1 MNSEMT
7 TNSIIDKN
15 EVYISMPYNNINDI
29 IIDNSFLDIVDEIF
43 NNNNN
48 NEYIVNNNGNI
59 VYHIY
64 YDIINSDSEDDIDND
79 ERSNNSYNDDGEYDY
94 FVNCKEINSKVC
106 KQIRI
111 KENDDL
117 IINKECCNICCE
129 DYIVGQYKRILP
141 SCNHV
146 FHKKCV
152 DKWLK
157 TKSNCPICR
166 NELKK
171 YFI

>member
-1 MNSEMT
+1 MNSNIN

-15 EVYISMPYNNINDI
+15 EVYLSMSFNNINDI

-43 NNNNN
+43 NNNN
-48 NEYIVNNNGNI
+48 EYIVNNNGTI
-59 VYHIY
+59 EYHIY
-64 YDIINSDSEDDIDND
+64 YDLLDSDEEEEHDND
-79 ERSNNSYNDDGEYDY
+79 EEYDY
-94 FVNCKEINSKVC
+94 FINCKEINNKVC
-106 KQIRI
+106 KPVRI
-111 KENDDL
+111 KENDNL

-129 DYIVGQYKRILP
+129 DYITGQYKRILP
-141 SCNHV
+141 SCNHI

-166 NELKK
+166 SELKK
-171 YFI
+171 

>member
-1 MNSEMT
+1 MNSDIT

-15 EVYISMPYNNINDI
+15 EVYLSMSFNNINDI
-29 IIDNSFLDIVDEIF
+29 IINDSFLDIIDEIF
-43 NNNNN
+43 NNEYSN
-48 NEYIVNNNGNI
+48 NEYIVNNNSNI

-64 YDIINSDSEDDIDND
+64 YDIIDSDSDNNEEENLNNDYDDK
-79 ERSNNSYNDDGEYDY
+79 ESDY
-94 FVNCKEINSKVC
+94 FINCKEINSKVC
-106 KQIRI
+106 KPVRI

-129 DYIVGQYKRILP
+129 DYITGQYKRTLP
-141 SCNHV
+141 SCTHV

-171 YFI
+171 

>member
-1 MNSEMT
+1 MNSNIN

-15 EVYISMPYNNINDI
+15 EVYLSMSFNNINDI
-29 IIDNSFLDIVDEIF
+29 IIDNSFLDIIDEIF
-43 NNNNN
+43 KNEYSN

-59 VYHIY
+59 EYHIY
-64 YDIINSDSEDDIDND
+64 YDITDSDDND
-79 ERSNNSYNDDGEYDY
+79 TEERSNISNNDEEYDY
-94 FVNCKEINSKVC
+94 FINCKEINNKVC
-106 KQIRI
+106 KPVRI
-111 KENDDL
+111 KENDNL

-129 DYIVGQYKRILP
+129 DYIIGHYKRILP

-171 YFI
+171 

>member
-1 MNSEMT
+1 MNSNIN

-15 EVYISMPYNNINDI
+15 EVYLSMPFNNINDI
-29 IIDNSFLDIVDEIF
+29 INSDSFLDIVDEIF
-43 NNNNN
+43 NNEYSN
-48 NEYIVNNNGNI
+48 NEYIVNNNSNI

-64 YDIINSDSEDDIDND
+64 YDIIDDDSDSDEENNYDD
-79 ERSNNSYNDDGEYDY
+79 EEYDY
-94 FVNCKEINSKVC
+94 FINCKEINNKVC
-106 KQIRI
+106 KPVRI

-129 DYIVGQYKRILP
+129 EYVKGEYKRTLH
-141 SCNHV
+141 SCNHI

-157 TKSNCPICR
+157 SKSNCPICR

-171 YFI
+171 

>member
-1 MNSEMT
+1 MNSNININ

-15 EVYISMPYNNINDI
+15 EVYLSMSFNNINDI
-29 IIDNSFLDIVDEIF
+29 IINDSFLDIVDEIF
-43 NNNNN
+43 KNEYSN

-59 VYHIY
+59 EYHIY
-64 YDIINSDSEDDIDND
+64 YDIIDSDE
-79 ERSNNSYNDDGEYDY
+79 EENNYNQEEYDY
-94 FVNCKEINSKVC
+94 FINCKEINNKVC
-106 KQIRI
+106 KPVRI

-129 DYIVGQYKRILP
+129 DYIVGQYKRTLP
-141 SCNHV
+141 ACNHI

-157 TKSNCPICR
+157 SKSNCPICR

-171 YFI
+171 

>member
-1 MNSEMT
+1 MSF
-7 TNSIIDKN
+7 
-15 EVYISMPYNNINDI
+15 NNINDI

-43 NNNNN
+43 NNNN
-48 NEYIVNNNGNI
+48 EYIVNNNGTI
-59 VYHIY
+59 EYHIY
-64 YDIINSDSEDDIDND
+64 YDLLDSDEEEEHDND
-79 ERSNNSYNDDGEYDY
+79 EEYDY
-94 FVNCKEINSKVC
+94 FINCKEINNKVC
-106 KQIRI
+106 KPVRI

-129 DYIVGQYKRILP
+129 DYIIGQYKRTIP
-141 SCNHV
+141 ACNHI

-157 TKSNCPICR
+157 SKSNCPICR

-171 YFI
+171 

>member
-1 MNSEMT
+1 MNSDIT

-15 EVYISMPYNNINDI
+15 EVYISMSGNNINDVI
-29 IIDNSFLDIVDEIF
+29 INDSFLNIIDEIF
-43 NNNNN
+43 KNEYN
-48 NEYIVNNNGNI
+48 NEYIVNNNNNNI

-64 YDIINSDSEDDIDND
+64 YDIIDSDSDN
-79 ERSNNSYNDDGEYDY
+79 EEENINNNDNEEEFDY
-94 FVNCKEINSKVC
+94 FINCKEINNKVC
-106 KQIRI
+106 KPVRI

-129 DYIVGQYKRILP
+129 DYITGQYKRTLP
-141 SCNHV
+141 ACKHI

-157 TKSNCPICR
+157 SKSNCPICR

-171 YFI
+171 

>member
-1 MNSEMT
+1 MNSEII

-15 EVYISMPYNNINDI
+15 EVYLSMSFNTINDI
-29 IIDNSFLDIVDEIF
+29 VINESFLNIVDEIF
-43 NNNNN
+43 KNNNN
-48 NEYIVNNNGNI
+48 NEYIINNNGNI
-59 VYHIY
+59 EYHIY
-64 YDIINSDSEDDIDND
+64 YDIIDSDSDGDEEGHLNND
-79 ERSNNSYNDDGEYDY
+79 GYNKEEYDY
-94 FVNCKEINSKVC
+94 FVNCKEINNKVC
-106 KQIRI
+106 KPVRI
-111 KENDDL
+111 KESDDL

-129 DYIVGQYKRILP
+129 DYVVGQYKRTLP

-157 TKSNCPICR
+157 SKSNCPICR

-171 YFI
+171 

>member
-1 MNSEMT
+1 MNSDIT

-15 EVYISMPYNNINDI
+15 EVYLSMSFNNINDI
-29 IIDNSFLDIVDEIF
+29 IIDNSFLDIIDEIF
-43 NNNNN
+43 KNEYSN

-59 VYHIY
+59 EYHIY
-64 YDIINSDSEDDIDND
+64 YDITDSDDND
-79 ERSNNSYNDDGEYDY
+79 TEERSNISNNDEEYDY
-94 FVNCKEINSKVC
+94 FINCKEINNKVC
-106 KQIRI
+106 KPVRI
-111 KENDDL
+111 KENDNL

-129 DYIVGQYKRILP
+129 DYIVGQYKRTLP
-141 SCNHV
+141 NCNHV

-157 TKSNCPICR
+157 SKSNCPICR

-171 YFI
+171 

>member
-1 MNSEMT
+1 MNSDIT

-15 EVYISMPYNNINDI
+15 EVYLSMSFNNINDI
-29 IIDNSFLDIVDEIF
+29 IIDNSFLDIIDEIF
-43 NNNNN
+43 KNEYSN

-59 VYHIY
+59 EYHIY
-64 YDIINSDSEDDIDND
+64 YDITDSEEE
-79 ERSNNSYNDDGEYDY
+79 ERSNNSNNDEEYDY
-94 FVNCKEINSKVC
+94 FINCKEINNNVC
-106 KQIRI
+106 KPVRI

-141 SCNHV
+141 NCNHV

-157 TKSNCPICR
+157 SKSNCPICR

-171 YFI
+171 

>member
-1 MNSEMT
+1 MG
-7 TNSIIDKN
+7 IRI
-15 EVYISMPYNNINDI
+15 
-29 IIDNSFLDIVDEIF
+29 L
-43 NNNNN
+43 
-48 NEYIVNNNGNI
+48 
-59 VYHIY
+59 
-64 YDIINSDSEDDIDND
+64 
-79 ERSNNSYNDDGEYDY
+79 
-94 FVNCKEINSKVC
+94 KEINSKIC
-106 KQIRI
+106 KPVRI
-111 KENDDL
+111 KENDNL

-129 DYIVGQYKRILP
+129 DYIVGQYKRTLP

-171 YFI
+171 

>member
-1 MNSEMT
+1 MNSDIT

-15 EVYISMPYNNINDI
+15 EVYLSMSFNNINDI
-29 IIDNSFLDIVDEIF
+29 INNDSFLDIVDEIF
-43 NNNNN
+43 KNN
-48 NEYIVNNNGNI
+48 NEYILNNNGNI
-59 VYHIY
+59 EYHIY
-64 YDIINSDSEDDIDND
+64 YDIIDDDSDSD
-79 ERSNNSYNDDGEYDY
+79 EENSYNDEEYDY
-94 FVNCKEINSKVC
+94 FINCKEINNKIC
-106 KQIRI
+106 KPVRI

-129 DYIVGQYKRILP
+129 DYIVGQYKRTLP

-171 YFI
+171 

>member
-1 MNSEMT
+1 MNSDIT

-15 EVYISMPYNNINDI
+15 EIYLSMSINNINDI

-43 NNNNN
+43 NNNN
-48 NEYIVNNNGNI
+48 EYIVNNNGNI

-64 YDIINSDSEDDIDND
+64 YDLLDSDDEEENDNN
-79 ERSNNSYNDDGEYDY
+79 EEYDY
-94 FVNCKEINSKVC
+94 FINCKEINNKVC
-106 KQIRI
+106 KPVRI

-129 DYIVGQYKRILP
+129 DYIVGQYKRTLP

-157 TKSNCPICR
+157 SKSNCPICR
-166 NELKK
+166 SELKK
-171 YFI
+171 

>member
-1 MNSEMT
+1 MNSDIT

-15 EVYISMPYNNINDI
+15 EVYLLMSINDI
-29 IIDNSFLDIVDEIF
+29 IINDSFLDIIDEIF
-43 NNNNN
+43 NNEYSN

-64 YDIINSDSEDDIDND
+64 YDIIDSDSDNSEEEENINNGYND
-79 ERSNNSYNDDGEYDY
+79 EEYDY
-94 FVNCKEINSKVC
+94 FINCKEINNKVC
-106 KQIRI
+106 KPVRI

-129 DYIVGQYKRILP
+129 DYITGQYKRTLP
-141 SCNHV
+141 NCNHI

-171 YFI
+171 

>member
-1 MNSEMT
+1 MNSDIT

-15 EVYISMPYNNINDI
+15 EVYLSMSINDI
-29 IIDNSFLDIVDEIF
+29 IINDSFLDIVDEIF
-43 NNNNN
+43 NNEYSN

-64 YDIINSDSEDDIDND
+64 YDIIDSDSDNGEEENINNGYND
-79 ERSNNSYNDDGEYDY
+79 EEYDY
-94 FVNCKEINSKVC
+94 FINCKEINNKVC
-106 KQIRI
+106 KPVRI
-111 KENDDL
+111 KENDYL

-129 DYIVGQYKRILP
+129 DYIIGQYKRTLP

-157 TKSNCPICR
+157 SKSNCPICR

-171 YFI
+171 

>member
-1 MNSEMT
+1 MNSNIN

-15 EVYISMPYNNINDI
+15 EVYLSMSFNNINDI
-29 IIDNSFLDIVDEIF
+29 IINDSFLDIVDEIF
-43 NNNNN
+43 KNEYSN

-59 VYHIY
+59 EYHIY
-64 YDIINSDSEDDIDND
+64 YDIIDSDE
-79 ERSNNSYNDDGEYDY
+79 EENNYNQEEYDY
-94 FVNCKEINSKVC
+94 FINCKEINNKVC
-106 KQIRI
+106 KPVRI

-129 DYIVGQYKRILP
+129 DYIVGQYKRTLP
-141 SCNHV
+141 ACNHI

-157 TKSNCPICR
+157 SKSNCPICR

-171 YFI
+171 

>member
-1 MNSEMT
+1 MNSNIN

-15 EVYISMPYNNINDI
+15 EVYLSMPFNNINDI
-29 IIDNSFLDIVDEIF
+29 INNDSFLDIVDEIF
-43 NNNNN
+43 KNEYSN

-59 VYHIY
+59 EYHIY
-64 YDIINSDSEDDIDND
+64 YDITDSDDND
-79 ERSNNSYNDDGEYDY
+79 TEERSNISNNDEEYDY
-94 FVNCKEINSKVC
+94 FINCKEINNKVC
-106 KQIRI
+106 KPVRI
-111 KENDDL
+111 KENDNL

-129 DYIVGQYKRILP
+129 DYIIGQYKRILP

-171 YFI
+171 

>member
-1 MNSEMT
+1 MNSDIT
-7 TNSIIDKN
+7 TNSTIDKN
-15 EVYISMPYNNINDI
+15 EVYLSMSFNNINDI
-29 IIDNSFLDIVDEIF
+29 IINDSFLDIVDEIF

-64 YDIINSDSEDDIDND
+64 YDIIDSDDENDND
-79 ERSNNSYNDDGEYDY
+79 NDNNEESEEDYDY
-94 FVNCKEINSKVC
+94 FINCKEINNKVC
-106 KQIRI
+106 KPVRI
-111 KENDDL
+111 KENDEI
-117 IINKECCNICCE
+117 IINKECCNICFE
-129 DYIVGQYKRILP
+129 DYIIGQYKRTLP
-141 SCNHV
+141 SCNHC

-157 TKSNCPICR
+157 SKSNCPICR

-171 YFI
+171 

>member
-1 MNSEMT
+1 MNSEIT

-15 EVYISMPYNNINDI
+15 EIYISMPFNNINNINDI
-29 IIDNSFLDIVDEIF
+29 IIDNSFLDIIDEIF
-43 NNNNN
+43 NNECSN

-64 YDIINSDSEDDIDND
+64 YDIIDSDSDGDHD
-79 ERSNNSYNDDGEYDY
+79 EEGNLNEKEYDY
-94 FVNCKEINSKVC
+94 FINCKEINNKVC
-106 KQIRI
+106 KPVRI

-129 DYIVGQYKRILP
+129 DYITGQYKRTLP
-141 SCNHV
+141 ACNHI

-157 TKSNCPICR
+157 SKSNCPICR

-171 YFI
+171 

>member
-1 MNSEMT
+1 MNSDIT

-15 EVYISMPYNNINDI
+15 EVYISMSYNNINDI
-29 IIDNSFLDIVDEIF
+29 VIDNTFLDIVDEIF
-43 NNNNN
+43 NSN

-64 YDIINSDSEDDIDND
+64 YDIIDSEEE
-79 ERSNNSYNDDGEYDY
+79 ERSNNSNNDEEYDY
-94 FVNCKEINSKVC
+94 FINCKEINSKIC
-106 KQIRI
+106 KPVRI

-129 DYIVGQYKRILP
+129 DYITGQYKRTLP
-141 SCNHV
+141 NCNHI

-157 TKSNCPICR
+157 SKSNCPICR

-171 YFI
+171 

>member
-1 MNSEMT
+1 MNSDIT

-15 EVYISMPYNNINDI
+15 EVYLSMSINNINDI
-29 IIDNSFLDIVDEIF
+29 NDIIINDSFLDIIDEIF
-43 NNNNN
+43 NNEYSN
-48 NEYIVNNNGNI
+48 NEYIANNNGNI

-64 YDIINSDSEDDIDND
+64 YDIIDSDDDNNEEENLNND
-79 ERSNNSYNDDGEYDY
+79 YYDKESDY
-94 FVNCKEINSKVC
+94 FINCKEINSKVC
-106 KQIRI
+106 KPVRI

-129 DYIVGQYKRILP
+129 DYITGQYKRILP
-141 SCNHV
+141 SCTHV

-157 TKSNCPICR
+157 SKSNCPICR

-171 YFI
+171 

>member
-1 MNSEMT
+1 MNSNIN

-15 EVYISMPYNNINDI
+15 EVYLSMPFNNINDI
-29 IIDNSFLDIVDEIF
+29 INNDSFLDIVDEIF
-43 NNNNN
+43 KNEYSN
-48 NEYIVNNNGNI
+48 NEYILNNNGNI
-59 VYHIY
+59 EYHIY
-64 YDIINSDSEDDIDND
+64 YDIIDDDSDSD
-79 ERSNNSYNDDGEYDY
+79 EENSYNDEEYDY
-94 FVNCKEINSKVC
+94 FINCKEINNKIC
-106 KQIRI
+106 KPVRI

-129 DYIVGQYKRILP
+129 DYIVGQYKRTLP
-141 SCNHV
+141 SCNHI

-166 NELKK
+166 SELKK
-171 YFI
+171 

>member
-1 MNSEMT
+1 MNSDIT

-15 EVYISMPYNNINDI
+15 EVYLSMSFNNINDI
-29 IIDNSFLDIVDEIF
+29 IINDSFLDIIDEIF
-43 NNNNN
+43 NNDYN

-64 YDIINSDSEDDIDND
+64 YDIIDSDSDND
-79 ERSNNSYNDDGEYDY
+79 EEENVNNEEEYDY
-94 FVNCKEINSKVC
+94 FINCKEINNKVC
-106 KQIRI
+106 KPVRI
-111 KENDDL
+111 KESDDL

-129 DYIVGQYKRILP
+129 DYIKGQYKRILP
-141 SCNHV
+141 DCNHI

-171 YFI
+171 

>member
-1 MNSEMT
+1 MNSDIT

-15 EVYISMPYNNINDI
+15 EVYLSMSYNNINDI
-29 IIDNSFLDIVDEIF
+29 VIDNTFLDIVDEIF
-43 NNNNN
+43 NSN

-64 YDIINSDSEDDIDND
+64 YDIIGSDND
-79 ERSNNSYNDDGEYDY
+79 GEEERSNNSNNDEEYDY
-94 FVNCKEINSKVC
+94 FINCKEINSKIC
-106 KQIRI
+106 KPVRI
-111 KENDDL
+111 KENDNL

-129 DYIVGQYKRILP
+129 DYIVGQYKRTLP
-141 SCNHV
+141 NCNHI

-171 YFI
+171 